1 MKDFQ
6 KMDLKQIHYHM
17 LLIKKDKKNTYT
29 NFYSQQELIYQVK
42 LLPHSIIIL
51 KQEESFWRLYF
62 FSNDMQKLQ
71 NTLDKIQNDIP
82 ICIEIL
88 QKQEDIIFNSM
99 EKQTLYIRLRKNLSK
114 TPSIKLQQPPYK
126 KPCAEK
132 IYQLIQKDFNIYFD
146 HLPTLEV
153 IKDWIKNKKILS
165 IIKEEKIIAYLV
177 FNIKGKGAYINY
189 IANYGGKDSLVKIWQ
204 MLYQELNNFDIEF
217 LHLWCD
223 TKNTKAMNMYQ
234 IEGFSPDGLKNFIY
248 LKTPIAAKSQMG
260 GGHRKDLL
268 VPQTFLKVA

>member
-17 LLIKKDKKNTYT
+17 LLIKKDKKTTYT
-29 NFYSQQELIYQVK
+29 NFYTQQELIYQVK
-42 LLPHSIIIL
+42 LLQHSIIIL
-51 KQEESFWRLYF
+51 KQEENFWRLYF
-62 FSNDMQKLQ
+62 FTNNIQELQ
-71 NTLDKIQNDIP
+71 NAIDGIQNSIP

-88 QKQEDIIFNSM
+88 QKQEEIVLNSIP
-99 EKQTLYIRLRKNLSK
+99 KQTLYVRLRKNISK
-114 TPSIKLQQPPYK
+114 IPKRDFTQASTKESYAK
-126 KPCAEK
+126 K
-132 IYQLIQKDFNIYFD
+132 IYELIQKDFNIYFD

-153 IKDWIKNKKILS
+153 IKDWIKNKKILFVT
-165 IIKEEKIIAYLV
+165 EDEKIISYLV

-217 LHLWCD
+217 IHLWCD

-248 LKTPIAAKSQMG
+248 LKTPEIAKKSNG
-260 GGHRKDLL
+260 GGVEKNL
-268 VPQTFLKVA
+268 